1 MPVPVCSGCAQ
12 VAAISISCSSCC
24 LLCCGTCF
32 GLTSSDFGG
41 EARLLSL
48 MTVRVCSKCS
58 KPVVPTEVV
67 VSTAVEPVP
76 PEQAAPVDTNIEEES
91 DPPEMVPATDEAPVQ
106 PKEVL
111 AAADMTPVPPEEV
124 SADVETSL
132 TQAETASEANDNQA
146 EQEVV
151 EEQETVKVPEPII
164 VKRERCW
171 IHGKDL
177 NLFCL
182 QCDECICGECF
193 LGGGTHMRHQI
204 DFVEAVYKEKRAET
218 ERKLAALDEK
228 VRNLKQDVVQV
239 EKNLEIVEG
248 AEQSVLQEIEAVCEQ
263 AKQGIANLTSHRK
276 RVLKVQ
282 AELPAKKQKLNEVL
296 SQMVEKL
303 PPEEFFKQQPAVEKQ
318 CDEIAQ
324 CIPVS
329 NFQPVEFE
337 DIGCDL
343 IPAYD
348 MQTCTLVNF
357 DRVCFGWPKYF
368 TSDSDVQWNVFLHR
382 KGDDLFIKVF
392 TTNETALK
400 FPYKVLV
407 VVPHD
412 DLQKAIQKKF
422 AICGESKEEIL
433 ASYSALFKEGFVSA
447 SNELVVKVGVR
458 PENVITESRFLKQQ
472 YLNLKARLAVLEK
485 QQNTMEKQMQSKFC
499 IMHFNAFVSK
509 TPKKTQEAQH
519 SAHLIDRAD
528 RHWVLRVYPFEPSIA
543 DTNLKVFVVLRKGSR
558 TKCRYFIELIH
569 ENPQLSVLQTTE
581 SVFESIDAGYG
592 WHCFV
597 ERKKLLADAGF
608 YSNGVMRFRFG
619 VQPLEK

>member
-1 MPVPVCSGCAQ
+1 MSLVPVPVCSGCGQ
-12 VAAISISCSSCC
+12 VAAVSISCSTCC

-48 MTVRVCSKCS
+48 LSVRVCSMCS
-58 KPVVPTEVV
+58 
-67 VSTAVEPVP
+67 EPVP
-76 PEQAAPVDTNIEEES
+76 LTAPEQVEASPAVVPDEGATDSTEVSEEVPTAPSSDPEQAPTPAISES
-91 DPPEMVPATDEAPVQ
+91 EAPST
-106 PKEVL
+106 
-111 AAADMTPVPPEEV
+111 AADKGIVGKDDQV
-124 SADVETSL
+124 R
-132 TQAETASEANDNQA
+132 
-146 EQEVV
+146 
-151 EEQETVKVPEPII
+151 VPEPVV

-177 NLFCL
+177 KLFCL

-193 LGGGTHMRHQI
+193 LDAGGHMRHQI

-228 VRNLKQDVVQV
+228 VKNLKQDVVQV
-239 EKNLEIVEG
+239 VKNLEIVEV
-248 AEQSVLQEIEAVCEQ
+248 AERDVLGEIEAVCEE
-263 AKQGIANLTSHRK
+263 AKEGIARLTGQRK
-276 RVLKVQ
+276 RVLKIQ

-296 SQMVEKL
+296 TQMVEKL
-303 PPEEFFKQQPAVEKQ
+303 PPEEFFKQQPQVEKQ
-318 CDEIAQ
+318 CDEISQ

-329 NFQPVEFE
+329 TFQPVEFE
-337 DIGCDL
+337 DIGCEL
-343 IPAYD
+343 IPAYE

-357 DRVCFGWPKYF
+357 DRVCFGWPKHF
-368 TSDSDVQWNVFLHR
+368 TTDSDVLWNVFLHR

-392 TTNETALK
+392 TANEAAVQ

-407 VVPHD
+407 VIPHA
-412 DLQKAIQKKF
+412 DLQKTIQRKF
-422 AICGESKEEIL
+422 TVCGDPKEQVI
-433 ASYSALFKEGFVSA
+433 ASYAALFKEGFVSP
-447 SNELVVKVGVR
+447 SNELVIKVGVR
-458 PENVITESRFLKQQ
+458 PANIITESRFLRQQ
-472 YLNLKARLAVLEK
+472 YQSLKARVTTLEK

-519 SAHLIDRAD
+519 SAAIIDRAD
-528 RHWVLRVYPFEPSIA
+528 RHWVLRVYPFETSLP

-569 ENPQLSVLQTTE
+569 DNPQQSVLQTTE
-581 SVFESIDAGYG
+581 SLFESIDAGYG

-597 ERKKLLADAGF
+597 DRKKLMADAGF
-608 YSNGVMRFRFG
+608 YPNGILRFRFG
-619 VQPLEK
+619 VQPIEK

>member
-1 MPVPVCSGCAQ
+1 MSLVPVPVCSGCGQ
-12 VAAISISCSSCC
+12 VAAVSISCSTCC

-48 MTVRVCSKCS
+48 LTIRVCSKCS
-58 KPVVPTEVV
+58 
-67 VSTAVEPVP
+67 EPPPPKSCTQDLVAT
-76 PEQAAPVDTNIEEES
+76 PEQATAAPASVSEAAPDLV
-91 DPPEMVPATDEAPVQ
+91 PEQTPAP
-106 PKEVL
+106 
-111 AAADMTPVPPEEV
+111 AAAAAVMDKQGE
-124 SADVETSL
+124 
-132 TQAETASEANDNQA
+132 AEKV
-146 EQEVV
+146 QEDQVR
-151 EEQETVKVPEPII
+151 VPEPVM

-177 NLFCL
+177 KLFCL

-193 LGGGTHMRHQI
+193 LDGGGHMRHQI

-228 VRNLKQDVVQV
+228 VKNLKQDVVQV

-248 AEQSVLQEIEAVCEQ
+248 AERAVLEEIDAVCVQ
-263 AKQGIANLTSHRK
+263 AKEGIAALTGQRK
-276 RVLKVQ
+276 RVLKIQ

-296 SQMVEKL
+296 AQMVDKL
-303 PPEEFFKQQPAVEKQ
+303 PPEEFFKQQPQVEKQ
-318 CDEIAQ
+318 CDEISQ

-343 IPAYD
+343 VPAYE
-348 MQTCTLVNF
+348 MQTCTLINF
-357 DRVCFGWPKYF
+357 DRVCFGWPKNF
-368 TSDSDVQWNVFLHR
+368 TTDSGVLWNVFLHR

-392 TTNETALK
+392 TSNETAVK

-407 VVPHD
+407 VIPHN
-412 DLQKAIQKKF
+412 DLQKTIQKKF
-422 AICGESKEEIL
+422 DVCGEPQEVVI
-433 ASYSALFKEGFVSA
+433 ASYAALFKEGFVSP
-447 SNELVVKVGVR
+447 SNELVIKVGVR
-458 PENVITESRFLKQQ
+458 PANIVTESRFLKQQ
-472 YLNLKARLAVLEK
+472 YQAVKERLTTLEK

-519 SAHLIDRAD
+519 SAALIDRAD
-528 RHWVLRVYPFEPSIA
+528 RHWVLRVYPFESSLS

-569 ENPQLSVLQTTE
+569 DNPQLSVLQTTE
-581 SVFESIDAGYG
+581 SLFESIDAGYG

-597 ERKKLLADAGF
+597 DRKKLLGDAGF
-608 YSNGVMRFRFG
+608 YPNGILRFRFG
-619 VQPLEK
+619 VQPIEK

>member
-1 MPVPVCSGCAQ
+1 MSLVPVPVCSGCAQ

-48 MTVRVCSKCS
+48 MTVRVCSRCS
-58 KPVVPTEVV
+58 KVVVPAVVDAEPVLPEQVPVVAGVDVGEKP
-67 VSTAVEPVP
+67 AP
-76 PEQAAPVDTNIEEES
+76 PEQIPAAVGEDLAPV
-91 DPPEMVPATDEAPVQ
+91 AAGEAPVS
-106 PKEVL
+106 
-111 AAADMTPVPPEEV
+111 PEEV
-124 SADVETSL
+124 TSEGETSP
-132 TQAETASEANDNQA
+132 ETISGTIEKQGELDVK
-146 EQEVV
+146 EQEPV
-151 EEQETVKVPEPII
+151 QVPEPLI

-171 IHGKDL
+171 VHGKDL

-193 LGGGTHMRHQI
+193 LGGGAHMRHQI

-248 AEQSVLQEIEAVCEQ
+248 AEQCVLQEIEAVCEQ

-296 SQMVEKL
+296 AQMVDKL

-329 NFQPVEFE
+329 DFKPVEFE

-400 FPYKVLV
+400 FPYRVLV
-407 VVPHD
+407 VVPHN
-412 DLQKAIQKKF
+412 DLQKTIQKKF
-422 AICGESKEEIL
+422 TISGESKEEVL
-433 ASYSALFKEGFVSA
+433 ASYAALFKEGFVSA
-447 SNELVVKVGVR
+447 SNELVLKVGVR
-458 PENVITESRFLKQQ
+458 PESVITESRFLKQQ
-472 YLNLKARLAVLEK
+472 YLNLKNRLASLEK
-485 QQNTMEKQMQSKFC
+485 QQHTMEKQMQSKFC

-519 SAHLIDRAD
+519 SAALIDRAD
-528 RHWVLRVYPFEPSIA
+528 RHWVLRVYPFETSIA

-608 YSNGVMRFRFG
+608 YPNGILRFRFG
-619 VQPLEK
+619 VQPLDK